1 MSAPPSSTAA
11 APLFLP
17 SRWLI
22 SRRVDLL
29 FLIGSAALSYAL
41 LALWKSGVLSGF
53 RLMLLWVFVLH
64 GPHFFA
70 TMSRT
75 FLDRE
80 EWRERGDV
88 LRRSLLWFL
97 FGPACLAIA
106 LVAQPWL
113 GGDPRSND
121 VVMAFFAFAA
131 WWAYH
136 HVVKQHFGFMALYR
150 ARQREFE
157 RRELVWHRRY
167 IVASLW
173 LPMVATILESPYWL
187 EQVPALAKRV
197 APSLGA
203 ERLFGWT
210 QQAAVVALWA
220 FWIVQALY
228 VAALVRRRIA
238 GRALNLQ
245 ENLIVLASV
254 PLHYV
259 VARSTTGM
267 TGFDAYAVVPLV
279 TTFHNLQYHALVWSY
294 NRSKYLAPE
303 AARTSAVP
311 ALLTR
316 WLPLYLLAGLAYTC
330 ATIGVEYF
338 GIYELAAL
346 GRERW
351 LGSFVASAIWGWS
364 FLHYYLDG
372 KLWHVQSDANLRR
385 VLGFEMATAR

>member
-1 MSAPPSSTAA
+1 MDLA
-11 APLFLP
+11 FL
-17 SRWLI
+17 
-22 SRRVDLL
+22 V
-29 FLIGSAALSYAL
+29 GSAALSYAL
-41 LALWKSGVLSGF
+41 LALWKSGLLSGYH
-53 RLMLLWVFVLH
+53 LMLLWIFVFH

-75 FLDRE
+75 FLDPE
-80 EWRERGDV
+80 EWRERGAV

-97 FGPACLAIA
+97 FGPACL
-106 LVAQPWL
+106 LVALAARRWL
-113 GGDPRSND
+113 GEDPRSND

-157 RRELVWHRRY
+157 RRELAWHRRY

-187 EQVPALAKRV
+187 EQVPGLAKRV
-197 APSLGA
+197 APAIGP

-210 QQAAVVALWA
+210 LQASQVALWS
-220 FWIVQALY
+220 FWIVQGLY
-228 VAALVRRRIA
+228 VLALVRRRLA
-238 GRALNLQ
+238 GRSLNLQ
-245 ENLIVLASV
+245 ENLIVLACV

-259 VARSTTGM
+259 VARSVSQM
-267 TGFDAYAVVPLV
+267 SGFDAYAVVPLV

-294 NRSKYLAPE
+294 NRAKYLAPQ
-303 AARTSAVP
+303 AAQTSPVS
-311 ALLTR
+311 ALLAR
-316 WLPLYLLAGLAYTC
+316 QLPLYVLAGLAYTC

-338 GIYELAAL
+338 GLYDFAAL
-346 GRERW
+346 AREQW
-351 LGSFVASAIWGWS
+351 PHHVVASAIWGWS

-385 VLGFEMATAR
+385 VLGFEAART

>member
-1 MSAPPSSTAA
+1 MSESPASTAA

-22 SRRVDLL
+22 SRRVDLA

-41 LALWKSGVLSGF
+41 LALWKTGVLSGLH
-53 RLMLLWVFVLH
+53 LMLLWIFAFH

-97 FGPACLAIA
+97 LGPACL
-106 LVAQPWL
+106 LVALALQPWF

-121 VVMAFFAFAA
+121 LVMAFFAFAA

-150 ARQREFE
+150 ARQREFD
-157 RRELVWHRRY
+157 RKELFWHRRY

-187 EQVPALAKRV
+187 AQVPALASRV
-197 APSLGA
+197 APRIGP

-228 VAALVRRRIA
+228 VGSLVKRRLA
-238 GRALNLQ
+238 GRSLNLQ

-259 VARSTTGM
+259 VARSVSGLS
-267 TGFDAYAVVPLV
+267 GFDAYAVVPLV

-294 NRSKYLAPE
+294 SRSKYLAPGAPHPN
-303 AARTSAVP
+303 AAP
-311 ALLTR
+311 ALLAR
-316 WLPLYLLAGLAYTC
+316 WLPLYVLAGVAYTC

-338 GIYELAAL
+338 GLYDLAAL

-351 LGSFVASAIWGWS
+351 LGQIVASAIWGWS

-385 VLGFEMATAR
+385 VLGFETARA